1 MAWENPQVSLK
12 PSHRLQIPGAAP
24 DESVLASIRGY
35 DRHDFPVKRD
45 GRARVQQPQSFMK
58 HNILFSLA
66 VAAAIGISTSSSF
79 AQDTRVELIDRIS
92 AAQGVTDMFEQQIAQ
107 QQKSLQGYGAKLI
120 NDAVI
125 QNGGQPSDQDKA
137 VFERFVGRAARIFT
151 AKELSAKWV
160 ENYGARL
167 STDDLREILKYYES
181 PVGKRDAAA
190 NQAAMAAFSE
200 WMANEAQT
208 RTTALVSELLK
219 ELQQI
224 RR

>member
-1 MAWENPQVSLK
+1 
-12 PSHRLQIPGAAP
+12 
-24 DESVLASIRGY
+24 
-35 DRHDFPVKRD
+35 
-45 GRARVQQPQSFMK
+45 MK

-79 AQDTRVELIDRIS
+79 AQDTRVELIERIS

-190 NQAAMAAFSE
+190 SQAAMAAFSE

>member
-1 MAWENPQVSLK
+1 
-12 PSHRLQIPGAAP
+12 
-24 DESVLASIRGY
+24 
-35 DRHDFPVKRD
+35 
-45 GRARVQQPQSFMK
+45 MK

-79 AQDTRVELIDRIS
+79 AQDTRVELIERIS

-107 QQKSLQGYGAKLI
+107 QQKSLQGYGAKLM
-120 NDAVI
+120 NDAAAH
-125 QNGGQPSDQDKA
+125 NGGQPGDQDKA
-137 VFERFVGRAARIFT
+137 VFERFVGRAAGMFS
-151 AKELSAKWV
+151 AKELSAKWI
-160 ENYGARL
+160 ENYGTNL
-167 STDDLREILKYYES
+167 STDDLGEILKYYES

-190 NQAAMAAFSE
+190 SQAAMAAFSE